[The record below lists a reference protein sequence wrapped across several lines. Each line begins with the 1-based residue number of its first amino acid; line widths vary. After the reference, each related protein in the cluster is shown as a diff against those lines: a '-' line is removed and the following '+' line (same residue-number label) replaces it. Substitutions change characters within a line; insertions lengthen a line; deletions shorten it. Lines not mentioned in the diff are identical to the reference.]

1 MAITYGWLSEVLPI
15 GGWFVFA
22 GVLISLGFFGAPLWV
37 WTIGLVLILASLGVS
52 IPVVGVIGGFLGLMC
67 LPPIRRALISGPI
80 MRLMDRLKIMP
91 AISDT
96 EKTALEA
103 GTTWVE
109 AELFSGKPD
118 FDKVRKEPYRGVSAE
133 EQAFIDNQVKH
144 LTTLA
149 SDWEVYQ
156 HKDLPKNVWDYL
168 KKERFFG
175 MIIPKEYGGLGFS
188 AIGHS
193 EVIAKLATHSST
205 LVTTIMVPNSLGPA
219 ELLLHYG
226 TQKQKDYYLPRLAR
240 GDEIP
245 CFGLTETNAGSDAGS
260 IQSSGVLFKG
270 PDGQIMVRLNWDKRY
285 ITLAAVSTLIGLA
298 IRMYDPDNLLG
309 RGKDLGITCI
319 LVPSNTAGVALG
331 RRHNPMGVPF
341 YNCPT
346 SGRDVVVSLD
356 QVIGGADGVGRGWQ
370 MLMECLAAGRAIS
383 LPSQSVGNVK
393 MFTRIASAYS
403 VVRKQFGVSIGQFEG
418 VEDPLSRVVGT
429 GYLME
434 AARVFTCGAVDSGLK
449 PAVVSAIAKYNQ
461 TELARKCVNDTMDI
475 LGGAAISRGPR
486 NRVAGPYIGMPIS
499 ITVEGA
505 NILTRTMIIFGQ
517 GALRCHPYA
526 YQEVKAV
533 LEKDVALFDRAF
545 WGHIGHVVR
554 NLCRSLVLSWSRG
567 YLASVPSGPGARY
580 WRKLS
585 WSSASFAIM
594 ADLAMGTLGGS
605 LKLRE
610 KLTGRYAD
618 VLSWMYL
625 ATAVLRRYEAEGYKK
640 EHRDVFEWAMQY
652 CMSQIQAGFD
662 GIFSN
667 FFVPVPVLGSLFR
680 GPIAFWSRL
689 NRVGGMPSDKLGH
702 KIAHQVQQLGSLR
715 DDLTQG
721 IVVSVQKG
729 DYSDVLEE
737 AFRLSH
743 ESAAIFGRI
752 SQAVR
757 EKKLPKKRPNLL
769 VKEALEAK
777 VITSEEAKLLERA
790 NMLREEAVKVDSF
803 SLDEFK
809 PNLLDVSQD
818 SNRVVKNQAPV
829 AVGGA

>member
-1 MAITYGWLSEVLPI
+1 MASTYGWLSEWLPV
-15 GGWFVFA
+15 GGWILTT
-22 GVLISLGFFGAPLWV
+22 VLWLGLGFFGAPLWA
-37 WTIGLVLILASLGVS
+37 WTVGIVLALGSMGVS
-52 IPVVGVIGGFLGLMC
+52 PAVVAVIGGVLALMC
-67 LPPIRRALISGPI
+67 FAPVRRMVLSSPI
-80 MRLMDRLKIMP
+80 MGLMDRLKIMP
-91 AISDT
+91 VISDT

-109 AELFSGKPD
+109 AELFSGRPD
-118 FDKVRKEPYRGVSAE
+118 FDKVRKEAYRGVNPE
-133 EQAFIDNQVKH
+133 EQAFLDDQVVQLTK
-144 LTTLA
+144 LTT
-149 SDWEVYQ
+149 DWEVYQ
-156 HKDLPKNVWDYL
+156 NKDLPKQVWDYL

-240 GDEIP
+240 GEEIP

-285 ITLAAVSTLIGLA
+285 ITLAAISTLIGLA
-298 IRMYDPDNLLG
+298 IKMHDPENLLG
-309 RGKDLGITCI
+309 KGSDLGITCI
-319 LVPSNTAGVALG
+319 LVPASTAGVSLG

-346 SGRDVVVSLD
+346 SGHDVVVSLD
-356 QVIGGADGVGRGWQ
+356 QVIGGADGVGRGWT

-383 LPSQSVGNVK
+383 LPSQSAGNVK
-393 MFTRIASAYS
+393 MFARVASAYS
-403 VVRKQFGVSIGQFEG
+403 VVRKQFGISIGQFEG
-418 VEDPLSRVVGT
+418 IEEPLARVVGLS
-429 GYLME
+429 YLME
-434 AARVFTCGAVDSGLK
+434 AARIFTCGAVDSGLK

-461 TELARKCVNDTMDI
+461 TELARKAVNDTMDI

-486 NRVAGPYIGMPIS
+486 NRVAGSYIGMPIS

-533 LEKDVALFDRAF
+533 LTKDAVLFDKAF

-554 NLCRSLVLSWSRG
+554 NLCRSIVLSLSRG
-567 YLASVPSGPGARY
+567 YLASVPSGPGAKY

-594 ADLAMGTLGGS
+594 ADLAMGTLGGT

-625 ATAVLRRYEAEGYKK
+625 ATATLRRYEAEGFKK
-640 EHRDVFEWAMQY
+640 EHRDVFEWSMQY
-652 CMSQIQAGFD
+652 CMSQIQEGFD

-667 FFVPVPVLGSLFR
+667 FFVPVPGLGRLFR

-689 NRVGGMPSDKLGH
+689 NRVGSLPSDMLGH
-702 KIAHQVQQLGSLR
+702 TIAHQIQELGALR
-715 DDLTQG
+715 DDLTRG
-721 IVVSVQKG
+721 IVVSVSKG
-729 DYSDVLEE
+729 DHSDVLEE

-743 ESAAIFGRI
+743 ESAAIFARI
-752 SQAVR
+752 SKAVR

-769 VKEALEAK
+769 VKEALEGK
-777 VITSEEAKLLERA
+777 VITAEEAKLLERA

-809 PNLLDVSQD
+809 PNLLDTSVDSSRVAKSQA
-818 SNRVVKNQAPV
+818 SM
-829 AVGGA
+829 AVG

>member
-1 MAITYGWLSEVLPI
+1 MASTYGWLSELLPV
-15 GGWFVFA
+15 GGWFLSL
-22 GVLISLGFFGAPLWV
+22 GVLLGLGFFGAPLWA
-37 WTIGLVLILASLGVS
+37 WTIGIVAALGS
-52 IPVVGVIGGFLGLMC
+52 MGAAPVTVGIIGGFLLLMC
-67 LPPIRRALISGPI
+67 IPPLRRALLSTPI
-80 MRLMDRLKIMP
+80 MGLMDRLKIMP
-91 AISDT
+91 VISET
-96 EKTALEA
+96 EKTALDA

-109 AELFSGKPD
+109 AELFSGRPD
-118 FDKVRKEPYRGVSAE
+118 FAKVKKEPYRGVSAD
-133 EQAFIDNQVKH
+133 EQAFIDNQVNH

-149 SDWEVYQ
+149 TDWEVYQ
-156 HKDLPKNVWDYL
+156 HKDLPKHVWDYL

-193 EVIAKLATHSST
+193 EVITKLATHCST

-240 GDEIP
+240 GDDIP

-298 IRMYDPDNLLG
+298 IKMYDPDNLLG
-309 RGKDLGITCI
+309 KGTDLGITCI
-319 LVPSNTAGVALG
+319 LVPSSAPGVVLG

-346 SGRDVVVSLD
+346 SGKDVVVSIE
-356 QVIGGADGVGRGWQ
+356 QVIGGADGVGSGWK

-383 LPSQSVGNVK
+383 LPSQSAGNVK
-393 MFTRIASAYS
+393 MFARIASAYS
-403 VVRKQFGVSIGQFEG
+403 VVRKQFGISIGQFEG
-418 VEDPLSRVVGT
+418 IEEPLARIT
-429 GYLME
+429 GLSYLME
-434 AARVFTCGAVDSGLK
+434 AARIFTCGAVDSGLK

-461 TELARKCVNDTMDI
+461 TELARKACNDAMDI

-486 NRVAGPYIGMPIS
+486 NRVAASYIGMPIS

-533 LEKDVALFDRAF
+533 LTKDKVLFDKAF

-554 NLCRSLVLSWSRG
+554 NTCRSIVLSLSRG
-567 YLASVPSGPGARY
+567 YLASVPGGPGARY

-585 WSSASFAIM
+585 WASSTFAIM
-594 ADLAMGTLGGS
+594 ADLAMGTLGGT

-625 ATAVLRRYEAEGYKK
+625 ATAVLRRYEADGFKK
-640 EHRDVFEWAMQY
+640 EHREVFEWAMQY
-652 CMSQIQAGFD
+652 CMNEIQEGFD

-667 FFVPVPVLGSLFR
+667 FYVPVPGIGSFFR

-689 NRVGGMPSDKLGH
+689 NRIGSLPSDKLGH
-702 KIAHQVQQLGSLR
+702 TIAHQIQAKGALR
-715 DDLTQG
+715 DDLTKG
-721 IVVSVQKG
+721 IVVSVHKG
-729 DYSDVLEE
+729 DHSDVLEE

-752 SQAVR
+752 SKAVR

-769 VKEALEAK
+769 VKEAIEAK
-777 VITSEEAKLLERA
+777 IITADEGKLLERA

-809 PNLLDVSQD
+809 PNLLDINSDAGRTAKSQA
-818 SNRVVKNQAPV
+818 SV
-829 AVGGA
+829 AVG